1 MIKNLIIYRDSY
13 DIESVLPFSEEINGI
28 DLDGI
33 IGFTRVNLKCDK
45 NSDYLSMADSY
56 VIGIPYKYYNID
68 KPYYMGVRLK
78 NDILNNGKQVSEREA
93 NCYFD
98 MLTGDVYYK
107 THNTHVVSSQNE
119 LLGILKQFI
128 EEKKQVISEPQRPIS
143 RVRR

>member
-1 MIKNLIIYRDSY
+1 MIKNVIIYKNFDGK
-13 DIESVLPFSEEINGI
+13 ESILPFDGSVKEVNFGEIVS
-28 DLDGI
+28 
-33 IGFTRVNLKCDK
+33 FTRINPVYRND
-45 NSDYLSMADSY
+45 NGAPMTDSY

-128 EEKKQVISEPQRPIS
+128 EENKQVISEPQRPIS
-143 RVRR
+143 KVRR

>member
-1 MIKNLIIYRDSY
+1 MIKNVIIYKNFDGK
-13 DIESVLPFSEEINGI
+13 ESMLPFDGSVKEVNFGEIVS
-28 DLDGI
+28 
-33 IGFTRVNLKCDK
+33 FTRINQVYRND
-45 NSDYLSMADSY
+45 NGAPMTDSY

-68 KPYYMGVRLK
+68 KSYYMGVRLK

-128 EEKKQVISEPQRPIS
+128 EENKQVISEPQRPIS

>member
-1 MIKNLIIYRDSY
+1 MIKNVIIYKNFDGK
-13 DIESVLPFSEEINGI
+13 ESVLPFDGSVKEVNFGEIVS
-28 DLDGI
+28 
-33 IGFTRVNLKCDK
+33 FTRINQVYRND
-45 NSDYLSMADSY
+45 NGAPMTDSY

>member
-1 MIKNLIIYRDSY
+1 MIKNVIIYKNFDGK
-13 DIESVLPFSEEINGI
+13 ESVLPFDGSVKEVNFSEIVS
-28 DLDGI
+28 
-33 IGFTRVNLKCDK
+33 FTRINQVYRND
-45 NSDYLSMADSY
+45 NGAPMTDSY

-128 EEKKQVISEPQRPIS
+128 EENKQIISEPQRPIS
-143 RVRR
+143 KVRR

>member
-1 MIKNLIIYRDSY
+1 MIKNVIIYKNFDGK
-13 DIESVLPFSEEINGI
+13 ESILPFDGSVKEVNFGEIVS
-28 DLDGI
+28 
-33 IGFTRVNLKCDK
+33 FTRINQVYRND
-45 NSDYLSMADSY
+45 NGAPMTDSY

-128 EEKKQVISEPQRPIS
+128 EENKQVISEPQRPIS
-143 RVRR
+143 KVRR